1 MSLRNDFPDKIDQ
14 TLEKAFAGMDL
25 LTRGE
30 LNAQVLSLNRTKQ
43 RIEELANLTSEL
55 ETKLMS

>member
-1 MSLRNDFPDKIDQ
+1 MSLRNDFPDKIEQ

>member
-1 MSLRNDFPDKIDQ
+1 MSLRNDFPDKIEQ
-14 TLEKAFAGMDL
+14 TLKKAFAGMDP

-30 LNAQVLSLNRTKQ
+30 LNAQVLSLKRTKQ

>member
-1 MSLRNDFPDKIDQ
+1 
-14 TLEKAFAGMDL
+14 MDL

-30 LNAQVLSLNRTKQ
+30 LNAQVLSLKRTKQ
-43 RIEELANLTSEL
+43 RIEELANLASEL

>member
-1 MSLRNDFPDKIDQ
+1 
-14 TLEKAFAGMDL
+14 MDL

>member
-1 MSLRNDFPDKIDQ
+1 
-14 TLEKAFAGMDL
+14 MDP

-30 LNAQVLSLNRTKQ
+30 LNAQVLSLKRTKQ